1 MALLCI
7 ELKKYHFLESHE
19 WTDATQVVHNRA
31 SKANPSLPQ
40 ASYFRVVGG
49 LGCSLGMN
57 TRAKDEPL
65 CEKQHWLEYEH
76 ADYSALQVYVMGVSK
91 GFGGSVPERTDRSH
105 TCSRDRRRE
114 DSNNRARCGQLTTP
128 GESHARRSLLIS
140 LVAS

>member
-19 WTDATQVVHNRA
+19 WTDATQVVDNRA

-49 LGCSLGMN
+49 RGCSLAMN

-65 CEKQHWLEYEH
+65 CEKQHRLEYEH
-76 ADYSALQVYVMGVSK
+76 TDYSALQVYTLC
-91 GFGGSVPERTDRSH
+91 E
-105 TCSRDRRRE
+105 
-114 DSNNRARCGQLTTP
+114 
-128 GESHARRSLLIS
+128 
-140 LVAS
+140 